1 MSECA
6 WWSYPPRVLCC
17 FWRTVNRQTVCFL
30 AMAYSLQYLR
40 IARGDARAIAETD
53 WLGFCPAYQELAAF
67 SRCDL
72 GHHQAEADART
83 YE

>member
-1 MSECA
+1 MVVI
-6 WWSYPPRVLCC
+6 PPARALL
-17 FWRTVNRQTVCFL
+17 FL
-30 AMAYSLQYLR
+30 AYRQPSDRMFLSDGYSLQYLR